1 MTIMNF
7 PFEVLVTVFSYLR
20 LNDMI
25 EVSAVCKKNYF
36 FIRKNKFFIGK
47 LEESRKLLKD
57 KIFNWWCLYFIWRW
71 FSCRCTKKTRIISDP
86 NRIPLAADRIK
97 KKYRRQRKS
106 RTLKKANK
114 KATDWLKHADY
125 LDNDNLTTIDY
136 NNDTSLADLE
146 NLKMSSFFKTESL
159 TSYW

>member
-1 MTIMNF
+1 MNF

-57 KIFNWWCLYFIWRW
+57 KIFN
-71 FSCRCTKKTRIISDP
+71 
-86 NRIPLAADRIK
+86 
-97 KKYRRQRKS
+97 
-106 RTLKKANK
+106 
-114 KATDWLKHADY
+114 
-125 LDNDNLTTIDY
+125 
-136 NNDTSLADLE
+136 
-146 NLKMSSFFKTESL
+146 
-159 TSYW
+159 